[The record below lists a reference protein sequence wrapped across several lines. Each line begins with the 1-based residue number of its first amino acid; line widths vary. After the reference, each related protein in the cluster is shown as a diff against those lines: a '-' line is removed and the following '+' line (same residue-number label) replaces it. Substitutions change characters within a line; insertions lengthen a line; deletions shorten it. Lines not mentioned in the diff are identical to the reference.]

1 MTDDISRR
9 AEHFTDNWLT
19 WTALRHFLSAPLF
32 RELALVIVEQ
42 VSDGAIRLER
52 LFEEQITTGKD
63 ILASWLLQPRK
74 LSGQPAEYLQYQLGS
89 FMWQTDGSVY
99 VPENIVGATRLER
112 ASTLGKID
120 FGAGDGSFEDM
131 V

>member
-1 MTDDISRR
+1 M
-9 AEHFTDNWLT
+9 AK
-19 WTALRHFLSAPLF
+19 ALSGHLRDLDQGPINLQDQPAPPHSGTTHL
-32 RELALVIVEQ
+32 EQ
-42 VSDGAIRLER
+42 

-120 FGAGDGSFEDM
+120 FGAADASFEDM